1 MDIQVSCDEFKRFLK
16 KCYTGGLVKDLVVQ
30 ASEEKGLVAR
40 FSTKER
46 SFYAEVYLKGVKVS
60 EEGVIKIPHVKKLME
75 VISRSDSNMIR
86 IKSNDDVFV
95 ITDGSAVGKMKADML
110 QVDAASTID
119 SYREIQNLG
128 KMFDTE
134 KLIHIMPGIEY
145 KNGVKIPCGMISEVL
160 KDAKAFGYEVYNFV
174 ATKNKENKYQLKC
187 IIVNEHTTEK
197 HQRVIAETDFIGDIS
212 GVNNIKVGKG
222 FREIMDGVLG
232 EEKETIDI
240 YFDELS
246 LLITDNSSFYFNL
259 HTLDDNN

>member
-16 KCYTGGLVKDLVVQ
+16 KCYSGGLVKDLVVQ

-110 QVDAASTID
+110 QVDEATTID
-119 SYREIQNLG
+119 SYKEIQNLG
-128 KMFDTE
+128 KMFDDANLE
-134 KLIHIMPGIEY
+134 YILPGIKYE
-145 KNGVKIPCGMISEVL
+145 NGVRLPCGMISEVL

-174 ATKNKENKYQLKC
+174 VTKNKENKCQLKC

-197 HQRVIAETDFIGDIS
+197 HQRVIAENDFIGDIS
-212 GVNNIKVGKG
+212 GINNIKVGKE
-222 FREIMDGVLG
+222 FREVMDGVLG
-232 EEKETIDI
+232 EEKENIEI
-240 YFDELS
+240 YFNEAS
-246 LLITDNSSFYFNL
+246 LLITDRSTFYFNL
-259 HTLDDNN
+259 HTIDDN

>member
-110 QVDAASTID
+110 QVDEASTID
-119 SYREIQNLG
+119 SYKEIQNLG
-128 KMFDTE
+128 KMFDDE
-134 KLIHIMPGIEY
+134 NLEYILPGIKYE
-145 KNGVKIPCGMISEVL
+145 NGVKLPCGMLSEVL

-174 ATKNKENKYQLKC
+174 VTKNKENKCQLKC

-197 HQRVIAETDFIGDIS
+197 HQRVIADTDFIGDIS
-212 GVNNIKVGKG
+212 GIHNIKVGKG
-222 FREIMDGVLG
+222 FREVMDGVLG
-232 EEKETIDI
+232 EEKENIEI
-240 YFDELS
+240 YFNDAS
-246 LLITDNSSFYFNL
+246 LLITDKSTFYFNL
-259 HTLDDNN
+259 HTIDDN

>member
-110 QVDAASTID
+110 QVDEASTIE
-119 SYREIQNLG
+119 SYKKIQNLG
-128 KMFDTE
+128 KMFDDE
-134 KLIHIMPGIEY
+134 NLEYILPGIKYE
-145 KNGVKIPCGMISEVL
+145 NGVKLSCGMISEVL

-174 ATKNKENKYQLKC
+174 VTKNKENKCQLKC

-197 HQRVIAETDFIGDIS
+197 HQRVIADTDFIGDIS
-212 GVNNIKVGKG
+212 GISNIKVGKG
-222 FREIMDGVLG
+222 FREVMDGVLG
-232 EEKETIDI
+232 EEKENIEI
-240 YFDELS
+240 YFNDAS
-246 LLITDNSSFYFNL
+246 LLITDKSTFYFNL
-259 HTLDDNN
+259 HTIDDN